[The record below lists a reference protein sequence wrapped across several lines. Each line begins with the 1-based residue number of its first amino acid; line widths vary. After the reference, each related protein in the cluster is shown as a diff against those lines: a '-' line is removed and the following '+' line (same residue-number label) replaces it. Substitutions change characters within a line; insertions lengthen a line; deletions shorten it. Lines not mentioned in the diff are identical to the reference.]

1 MTRRADPADPAG
13 DATMPVVRANLLA
26 LAWLPVSALLVLV
39 PFILLHG
46 PSHFAASP
54 PRLPSVPVGLA
65 LLAAAVLV
73 HELLHA
79 AGFLFVGRAP
89 RPAVRIG
96 FQRRT
101 LTPFASCRAPVTASA
116 YRAAALLPAAVM
128 GGLPI
133 LAAWVTGSATL
144 LLSGWL
150 MLALAG
156 GDFAAV
162 WAMRSVPGTA
172 LVVDHERL
180 VGCRVV
186 EKVQGPES
194 RL

>member
-1 MTRRADPADPAG
+1 MTGQADPAAHPG
-13 DATMPVVRANLLA
+13 DGTMPVVRANLLA
-26 LAWLPVSALLVLV
+26 LAWLPVSALVVLG

-46 PSHFAASP
+46 TRHLAASP
-54 PRLPSVPVGLA
+54 PWLPPLPVGIA
-65 LLAAAVLV
+65 LLAAGVLV

-79 AGFLFVGRAP
+79 AGFLLVGRAP
-89 RPAVRIG
+89 RPTVRIG

-116 YRAAALLPAAVM
+116 YRAAALLPAAAL
-128 GGLPI
+128 GGLPALI
-133 LAAWVTGSATL
+133 AWATGWSTPL
-144 LLSGWL
+144 LWGWL

-162 WAMRSVPGTA
+162 WAMRAVPGGA
-172 LVVDHERL
+172 MVVDHERL

-186 EKVQGPES
+186 GAGV
-194 RL
+194 